1 MYESGRGAVTGYNS
15 DGEKLSDGRRAWNT
29 AVTIAAVLPV
39 TKALRSGA
47 RVEGAIAAKTTLA
60 LPAPRQVAANWGVNT
75 YKHGGEMYAIE
86 HIMYRHASNSGF
98 ANVSRFAEGTGARQI
113 QGMVDDA
120 LRYGTQT
127 GAGTFEYNLGR
138 VIGTNQGGGAATGI
152 RVHIRDGNIQTAFP
166 ITIP

>member
-1 MYESGRGAVTGYNS
+1 MTRLLLLLLTLLFSLSGPAMEEHS
-15 DGEKLSDGRRAWNT
+15 DFEQSSFA
-29 AVTIAAVLPV
+29 P
-39 TKALRSGA
+39 
-47 RVEGAIAAKTTLA
+47 KTTPA
-60 LPAPRQVAANWGVNT
+60 LPAPPQAAANWGMNT

-113 QGMVDDA
+113 QGFVDDA
-120 LRYGTQT
+120 LRYGKQT
-127 GAGTFEYNLGR
+127 GTGTFEHNFGR
-138 VIGTNQGGGAATGI
+138 AIGTNQGGGAANGI

>member
-1 MYESGRGAVTGYNS
+1 
-15 DGEKLSDGRRAWNT
+15 
-29 AVTIAAVLPV
+29 
-39 TKALRSGA
+39 
-47 RVEGAIAAKTTLA
+47 
-60 LPAPRQVAANWGVNT
+60 
-75 YKHGGEMYAIE
+75 MYAIE